1 METIDIARDIRSFL
15 VDEFFFGRADEL
27 RDDAPLLG
35 TVIDSSGVLVL
46 VTHLEEHFG
55 ITVADED
62 VVPDNLES
70 VERLVA
76 LVTRK
81 LENKG

>member
-1 METIDIARDIRSFL
+1 METIYITRDIRSFL
-15 VDEFFFGRADEL
+15 VDEFFFGRDEEL
-27 RDDAPLLG
+27 QDDAPLLG
-35 TVIDSSGVLVL
+35 TVIDSSGILAL

-70 VERLVA
+70 VKHLVA
-76 LVTRK
+76 LVSRK
-81 LENKG
+81 LQSKG

>member
-15 VDEFFFGRADEL
+15 VDKFFFGRAEEL
-27 RDDAPLLG
+27 QDDAPLLG

-55 ITVADED
+55 ITIADED

-70 VERLVA
+70 VKHIVA

-81 LENKG
+81 LEGNG

>member
-15 VDEFFFGRADEL
+15 VDEFFFGRAEEL
-27 RDDAPLLG
+27 QDDASLLG

-46 VTHLEEHFG
+46 ITHLEDHFG

-70 VERLVA
+70 VIRLVA

-81 LENKG
+81 LESKR

>member
-15 VDEFFFGRADEL
+15 VDEFFFGRAEEL
-27 RDDAPLLG
+27 QDDAPLLG

-55 ITVADED
+55 ITIADED

-70 VERLVA
+70 VKHIVA

-81 LENKG
+81 LEGNG

>member
-15 VDEFFFGRADEL
+15 VDEFFFGRAEEL
-27 RDDAPLLG
+27 QDDASLLG

-46 VTHLEEHFG
+46 ITHLEDHFG
-55 ITVADED
+55 ITVADEE

-70 VERLVA
+70 VIRLVA

-81 LENKG
+81 LESKR